1 MEYERYLSTKVQSLQ
16 PSGIRRFF
24 DILNV
29 MKDAISL
36 SVGEPDFQTP
46 WHIRD
51 AGIYSLEKGFTKYTP
66 NAGLMDLRREIAAYL
81 ERRFAL
87 SYDPGREMLVTVGG
101 SEAIDLAVRALI
113 NPGEEVLVPEPSFV
127 CYGPITVMAGGTPV
141 SIPLTAENEFR
152 LSPEQLERAI
162 TPRTKLLVLPFPS
175 NPTGGIMERA
185 DLEALVPIIEKH
197 DLLVL
202 SDEIYAEL
210 TFGGVRHVSIA
221 NLPGMKERT
230 VVVNGMSKCYSMT
243 GWRLGYAVGPAPVIA
258 QMTKLHQY
266 CIMSAPTT
274 SQYAAI
280 EAMRRGDD
288 DIETMKE
295 EYDSRRRF
303 LVSALRENG
312 LECFDPKG
320 AFYAFPCIRT
330 TGLSSE
336 EFCTRFLKEHG
347 VACVPGSAFGAS
359 GEGFIRVCYAASMQN
374 LETAM
379 ERLSDFLHKL
389 EG

>member
-1 MEYERYLSTKVQSLQ
+1 MEYERYLSGKVQSLQ

-24 DILNV
+24 DILND

-51 AGIYSLEKGFTKYTP
+51 AGIYSLEKGFTKYSP
-66 NAGLMDLRREIAAYL
+66 NAGLMDLRREIALYL
-81 ERRFAL
+81 ERRFDL
-87 SYDPGREMLVTVGG
+87 HYDPAKELLVTVGG
-101 SEAIDLAVRALI
+101 SEAIDLAIRALI

-127 CYGPITVMAGGTPV
+127 CYGPITTMAGGTPV
-141 SIPLTAENEFR
+141 PIALNADNEFR
-152 LSPEQLERAI
+152 LSPAQLEAAI
-162 TPRTKLLVLPFPS
+162 TSKTKALVLPFPS

-185 DLEALVPIIEKH
+185 DLEALAPVIEKH
-197 DLLVL
+197 DLLVI

-210 TFGGVRHVSIA
+210 SYGGVKHTSIA

-230 VVVNGMSKCYSMT
+230 IVVNGMSKCYSMT
-243 GWRLGYAVGPAPVIA
+243 GWRLGYAVGPAPIVA

-266 CIMSAPTT
+266 CIMCAPTT

-280 EAMRRGDD
+280 EALRRGDD
-288 DIETMKE
+288 DIEAMKE

-312 LECFDPKG
+312 LDCFDPKG
-320 AFYAFPCIRT
+320 AFYAFPSIQK

-336 EFCTRFLKEHG
+336 EFCSRFLMEHK
-347 VACVPGSAFGAS
+347 VACVPGSAFGHS

-379 ERLSDFLHKL
+379 ERLGIFLREL
-389 EG
+389 GV